1 MWGGF
6 VNTDHL
12 FPVVTHP
19 GKVLSHIKSKAM
31 SHLILLLAL
40 YQSSTTLG
48 WLLPPS
54 VPHTFLNKL
63 SAIPRGDSIPTS
75 DYTVEEQTALLD
87 DMEEVSMEE
96 LEGPKVDSSQYMLG
110 DTDGLEDP
118 IDAPWRIKAESL
130 INSAASEQSITIQDI
145 TWKFCV
151 LTITTQGGLDAD
163 QIQALHL
170 RINELLE
177 EQVSERASLVG
188 NLFIQVN
195 SIQY

>member
-1 MWGGF
+1 
-6 VNTDHL
+6 
-12 FPVVTHP
+12 
-19 GKVLSHIKSKAM
+19 M

-48 WLLPPS
+48 WLLPPA

-118 IDAPWRIKAESL
+118 IDAPWRIKAEGL
-130 INSAASEQSITIQDI
+130 INSAAFEQSITIQDI

-188 NLFIQVN
+188 NLFNSSQFN
-195 SIQY
+195 SILT